1 MVAHSP
7 RAFPWEIKPPVGIGH
22 VTGKRRR
29 RARGRRSR
37 PRICLRKGCRRKYRP
52 RCHNQRYCQDP
63 ECLRKVRRWHAARR
77 KARHRRDVDVKIKH
91 AQEEKARRQL
101 AKSASQTVENPKLA
115 PARGHAAQTSFSLP
129 LCDRPGCHEHR
140 ARSLR
145 NSARYCCPA
154 CRQAVRNVLDRER
167 KWRSRGTLAGRKKR
181 AIEYQA
187 ARGRRAL
194 RQSRVS
200 NPQSSRSP
208 PG

>member
-7 RAFPWEIKPPVGIGH
+7 RAFPWEIKPPVGIGQ

-77 KARHRRDVDVKIKH
+77 KARHRQDADVKIKH

-101 AKSASQTVENPKLA
+101 AKSASQNVENPKLA
-115 PARGHAAQTSFSLP
+115 PARGHAAQTFFALP
-129 LCDRPGCHEHR
+129 LCDRPGCHEHPASALSQLNFR
-140 ARSLR
+140 VNRFQFRSGVVDLHLPVDTAL
-145 NSARYCCPA
+145 SGVDV
-154 CRQAVRNVLDRER
+154 CRP
-167 KWRSRGTLAGRKKR
+167 SRGFLAECCDIR
-181 AIEYQA
+181 ESA
-187 ARGRRAL
+187 A
-194 RQSRVS
+194 
-200 NPQSSRSP
+200 
-208 PG
+208 